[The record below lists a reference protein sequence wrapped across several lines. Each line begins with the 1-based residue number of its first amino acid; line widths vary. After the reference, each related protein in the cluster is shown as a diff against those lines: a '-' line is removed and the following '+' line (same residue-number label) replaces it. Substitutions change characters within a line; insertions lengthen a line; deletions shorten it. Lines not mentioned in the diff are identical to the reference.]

1 MMSLATL
8 VYSSLVGYLLKDNI
22 AEATADKNDLVTSF
36 VIFLFLS
43 AISTS
48 ELKCSGKRKGR
59 IRETPE
65 GVHISASG
73 GRY

>member
-22 AEATADKNDLVTSF
+22 AEATADKNDLVDSF

-48 ELKCSGKRKGR
+48 EL
-59 IRETPE
+59 
-65 GVHISASG
+65 
-73 GRY
+73 